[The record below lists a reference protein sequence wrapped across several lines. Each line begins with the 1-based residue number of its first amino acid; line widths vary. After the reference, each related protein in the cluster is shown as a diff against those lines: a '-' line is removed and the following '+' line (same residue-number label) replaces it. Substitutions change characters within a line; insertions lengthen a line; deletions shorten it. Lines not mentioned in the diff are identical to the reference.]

1 METTPETLS
10 PGVHSGGAASPR
22 RLRIG
27 LLSVRFSLFDPQM
40 PADFPERMRAHAQ
53 RAEQILARHF
63 DVLSTG
69 VIEDEAGATEA
80 AKRLAGERLD
90 AVVFAP
96 AMAAPPSY
104 ADIALRGCTA
114 PLVIWNA
121 PAVSELGGDLDQAT
135 ATEHSTTVG
144 AVMYANVLV
153 RRGQPVQAITAA
165 PADDSAVERLVRRV
179 RAVAAAGS
187 LRGATVLR
195 VGDPIPG
202 YLDVAADEADLA
214 RLGLRE
220 QAVSLEDWEA
230 SVSRV
235 GRDAA
240 VMFLERLA
248 ARGWQSDSQ
257 GDSGPSAEQS
267 ARVALALDELL
278 DRAGAV
284 CGTVNCHG
292 PWFRRSS
299 AVGVVACL
307 GVACQTLAG
316 RPLACTGDAPTGILM
331 YLCRRM
337 AGAALYSECYAP
349 DLASGL
355 MLVAGGGEGDPAW
368 ADEAGV
374 TLTANRHYP
383 GERGAGSSIDYRVRL
398 GPATLLSLSPVRDG
412 WVLAWAP
419 GEVVESRYRRMRG
432 PNAMFRFDS
441 GEIADAT
448 SRWIASGA
456 THHNAL
462 APGRLD
468 VEAPALA
475 AALGIREVRV

>member
-10 PGVHSGGAASPR
+10 PAVHGVGTAP
-22 RLRIG
+22 LRPLRVG
-27 LLSVRFSLFDPQM
+27 LVSVRFSLFDPQL
-40 PADFPERMRAHAQ
+40 PADFPDRMRAHA
-53 RAEQILARHF
+53 RRSEEILARHF
-63 DVLSTG
+63 EVLSTG
-69 VIEDEAGATEA
+69 VIEDEAGAAQA
-80 AKRLAGERLD
+80 AQRLAGDRLD

-104 ADIALRGCTA
+104 ADIALRDCTA

-121 PAVSELGGDLDQAT
+121 PAISDLGTDLDQAT

-153 RRGQPVQAITAA
+153 RRAQPAQVVTAA
-165 PADDSAVERLVRRV
+165 HGDDPAVDRLIRTV
-179 RAVAAAGS
+179 RAVAAAGA

-202 YLDVAADEADLA
+202 YLDVEADEVDLA

-220 QAVSLEDWEA
+220 HAVSLEEWEA
-230 SVSRV
+230 TVSNI
-235 GRDAA
+235 GQEAA
-240 VMFLERLA
+240 ATFLEGLT
-248 ARGWQSDSQ
+248 ARGWR
-257 GDSGPSAEQS
+257 GDAGPSAAQS
-267 ARVALALDELL
+267 ARVALALETLL
-278 DRAGAV
+278 ARTGAA

-292 PWFRRSS
+292 SWFRRSS

-368 ADEAGV
+368 ADDGGV
-374 TLTANRHYP
+374 MLTANAHYP
-383 GERGAGSSIDYRVRL
+383 GQLGAGSSIDYRVRL
-398 GPATLLSLSPVRDG
+398 GPATLLSLSPAADG

-441 GEIADAT
+441 GAIDDAT

-468 VEAPALA
+468 VEASALA